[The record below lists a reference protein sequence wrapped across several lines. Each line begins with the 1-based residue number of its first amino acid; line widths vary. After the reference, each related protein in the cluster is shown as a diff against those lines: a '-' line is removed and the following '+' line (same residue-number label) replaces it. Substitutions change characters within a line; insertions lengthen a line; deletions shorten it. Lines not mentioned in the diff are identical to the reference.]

1 VRRLLAPSL
10 PTNVPRMAS
19 RAQPESLLDLELPDL
34 ELPSSQGGTYR
45 LRGRVGIGPQ
55 VLFFYLRNGTPG

>member
-1 VRRLLAPSL
+1 
-10 PTNVPRMAS
+10 MAS
-19 RAQPESLLDLELPDL
+19 RARPESLLDLELPDL

-45 LRGRVGIGPQ
+45 LRGHVGIGPQ